1 VPQAT
6 YTSSASSWAISLWPA
21 TAHRGGHLASL
32 LLQQLLALPR
42 HLRRHRAGL
51 ALRDQAEG
59 VWNAATRAAAEV
71 LIGKTLTPFPMAAER
86 FA

>member
-1 VPQAT
+1 
-6 YTSSASSWAISLWPA
+6 
-21 TAHRGGHLASL
+21 
-32 LLQQLLALPR
+32 
-42 HLRRHRAGL
+42 L